1 MTDCLNAEMRDRLP
15 DLLHERLDASVRAM
29 IVAHVEEC
37 VDCRA
42 ELALLREARLALSS
56 GVRAMDVTAVTRVV
70 LERTRPHAPLGRQR
84 SWTDWRIA
92 AAIAALLV
100 GGGALLMLPRG
111 TRPERAPEVSV
122 LPTPATPPNAGLS
135 SRAIVPPSAASPA
148 PRVPA
153 ATAELSAAGGTVSD
167 LSESELR
174 TLLQD
179 LDRIDAVPPTEPE
192 PVTVRVSLPSSG
204 SLE

>member
-15 DLLHERLDASVRAM
+15 DLLHERLDASVRAV

-56 GVRAMDVTAVTRVV
+56 GERSIDVMAVTRVV
-70 LERTRPHAPLGRQR
+70 VERTRSHAPLGRRR

-92 AAIAALLV
+92 ASIATLLV
-100 GGGALLMLPRG
+100 GGGALLMLSRG

-122 LPTPATPPNAGLS
+122 LPTPATPPNASVS
-135 SRAIVPPSAASPA
+135 SHAVVSPIPSSA

-179 LDRIDAVPPTEPE
+179 LDRIDAVPATEPE
-192 PVTVRVSLPSSG
+192 PVSVRVSLPSSG
-204 SLE
+204 GLE